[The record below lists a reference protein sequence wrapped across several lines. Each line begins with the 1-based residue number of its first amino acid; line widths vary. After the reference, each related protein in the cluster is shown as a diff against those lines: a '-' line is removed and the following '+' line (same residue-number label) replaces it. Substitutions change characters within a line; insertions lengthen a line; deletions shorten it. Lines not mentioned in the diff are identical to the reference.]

1 MNSRS
6 TSEATFRLRDR
17 LRSEA
22 RATILA
28 AAEEVFA
35 KDGIGRAKMES
46 IASRAGVGVGTLY
59 NYFEDREALLAS
71 LVGERRAE
79 LLRKLDGAVAAGRRL
94 PFEEALLSF
103 LRTLFSHWTDH
114 RELLRVILQADGAGL
129 AAGRGHI
136 LDEVTRRT
144 ETLLRRGRA
153 AGVLR
158 PDAAGL
164 QATLLVGMTRNVL
177 RRDASS
183 RQGRAS
189 PDRAAQVLEAFL
201 HGAEA

>member
-1 MNSRS
+1 MNPRS
-6 TSEATFRLRDR
+6 SSEAAFRLRDR

-22 RATILA
+22 RAAILA

-35 KDGIGRAKMES
+35 EDGIGRAKMET
-46 IASRAGVGVGTLY
+46 IASRAGVAVGTLY

-79 LLRKLDGAVAAGRRL
+79 LLRKLDDAIAAGRRE
-94 PFEEALLSF
+94 PFEVALLAF

-114 RELLRVILQADGAGL
+114 QELLRVILQADGAGL
-129 AAGRGHI
+129 AAGRGHL
-136 LDEVTRRT
+136 LDEVTRRA

-153 AGVLR
+153 AGDLR
-158 PDAAGL
+158 ADATGL
-164 QATLLVGMTRNVL
+164 QATLLVGMVRNVL
-177 RRDASS
+177 RRDAS
-183 RQGRAS
+183 GRRGRTD

-201 HGAEA
+201 RGSGA

>member
-1 MNSRS
+1 MNPHS
-6 TSEATFRLRDR
+6 TSEASFRLRDR

-22 RATILA
+22 RAAILA
-28 AAEEVFA
+28 AAEEAFA
-35 KDGIGRAKMES
+35 EDGIGRAKMES
-46 IASRAGVGVGTLY
+46 IAARAGVAVGTLY
-59 NYFEDREALLAS
+59 NYFEDREALLAC

-79 LLRKLDGAVAAGRRL
+79 LLRKLDDAVAAGRRQ
-94 PFEEALLSF
+94 PFEEALISF

-114 RELLRVILQADGAGL
+114 QELLRVILQADGAGL

-144 ETLLRRGRA
+144 ETLLRRGRT

-164 QATLLVGMTRNVL
+164 QATLLVGMVRNVL
-177 RRDASS
+177 RRDASG
-183 RQGRAS
+183 RPGRAA

-201 HGAEA
+201 RGAGA